1 MMTVQKIYDDL
12 DYWIMIGIGDDI
24 VNIPEHRPEYQ
35 HLVARA
41 KLISDD
47 PQNIPILVLWMLG
60 KELEKP
66 VLLRPTTWRL
76 AWISAKKAFF
86 KLMGK

>member
-1 MMTVQKIYDDL
+1 MTVQKIYDDL

-24 VNIPEHRPEYQ
+24 VNIPDHRPEYQ

-47 PQNIPILVLWMLG
+47 PQNIPILVLRLLK

-66 VLLRPTTWRL
+66 VILRPTFWRL
-76 AWISAKKAFF
+76 AWISAKKAFD
-86 KLMGK
+86 KLTRN